1 MYGLLTNNIIYPI
14 IFSRNTAPLQSF
26 YTTVLLVLCIIFVP
40 KTSNTKVVHKE
51 IKIMK
56 SARASSLNVSLVALT
71 IATIVALVAWF
82 FDKPLTSMEYIFPYA
97 PGDNKIQYVT
107 IPKIPMWYLIPVV
120 MGITFGIKFHLEL
133 YRQNKDEFISE
144 TIYGV
149 ILGVILGVIFGVISG
164 NISETIFGVILGVI
178 FGTIVGA
185 IFGTITGTVIILM
198 HCIFFT
204 GLGIGKSV
212 VYSIGTGM
220 LLLAMMLVINSILP
234 FLIALVERAILLF
247 KTPS

>member
-1 MYGLLTNNIIYPI
+1 
-14 IFSRNTAPLQSF
+14 
-26 YTTVLLVLCIIFVP
+26 
-40 KTSNTKVVHKE
+40 
-51 IKIMK
+51 MK

-82 FDKPLTSMEYIFPYA
+82 FDKPLTSMEYVFPFSFEE
-97 PGDNKIQYVT
+97 NKIQYVT
-107 IPKIPMWYLIPVV
+107 IPKVPIWYLIPVV